1 MASEINKIFELAKLA
16 LERNDEAI
24 RFSDTKA
31 TILLSLSSIVI
42 TILFDKSEFLKKFI
56 LTSSHYPRAIV
67 LISLFFLS
75 GGILTVFGA
84 TIYVIFPRMSKS
96 AKPGTLFFSDY
107 AGRSEE
113 ESKILIA
120 NLTAEESIAQLV
132 SEIQITSKIAR
143 QKFIGNRVAI
153 IGEVFVILGL
163 LSIYL
168 TALIY

>member
-1 MASEINKIFELAKLA
+1 MKYEINENFELAKLA

-24 RFSDTKA
+24 RFSETKA
-31 TILLSLSSIVI
+31 TILLSLSSII
-42 TILFDKSEFLKKFI
+42 TILFDKSEFLKLFF

-67 LISLFFLS
+67 IISLIFLS
-75 GGILTVFGA
+75 CGILTVFGA
-84 TIYVIFPRMSKS
+84 TIYVIFPRMNKS
-96 AKPGTLFFSDY
+96 LKPGTLFFGDY

-120 NLTAEESIAQLV
+120 NLTAEESIVQLV
-132 SEIQITSKIAR
+132 SEIQITSEIAR

-168 TALIY
+168 ATLFY

>member
-1 MASEINKIFELAKLA
+1 MESEINENFELAKLA

-42 TILFDKSEFLKKFI
+42 TILFDKSEFLKLLF
-56 LTSSHYPRAIV
+56 LNSSHYPRAIV
-67 LISLFFLS
+67 VISLIFLS
-75 GGILTVFGA
+75 CGILTVFGA
-84 TIYVIFPRMSKS
+84 TIYVIFPRMNKS
-96 AKPGTLFFSDY
+96 LKPGTLFFSDY

-120 NLTAEESIAQLV
+120 NLTAEESIAQLA
-132 SEIQITSKIAR
+132 SEIQITSEIAK

-168 TALIY
+168 AALFS